1 MVDMY
6 SSPEHFGL
14 TTFGEIQ
21 WGEPSYDFDLT
32 VVWRRNFDGAF
43 VYAEDS
49 GCSCPSPFEGTG
61 IEDLARA
68 TPLAAFKAHLDE
80 RAAEAKG
87 WGGTDQSVDV
97 AEMLERMHAAG
108 AR

>member
-1 MVDMY
+1 MY
-6 SSPEHFGL
+6 YSPEHFGL

-21 WGEPSYDFDLT
+21 WGEANYDFNLT
-32 VVWRRNFDGAF
+32 VVWRRNSDGAF

-49 GCSCPSPFEGTG
+49 GCSCPAPFEDTG
-61 IEDLARA
+61 VEDLKRA

-80 RAAEAKG
+80 RAAEAAPER
-87 WGGTDQSVDV
+87 GGTDV
-97 AEMLERMHAAG
+97 AELLERMHAAG